1 VPHIIRPPTAT
12 RRAILTASAGAFLAG
27 ATPALAATDLIVA
40 GNTARFGRSRY
51 RCAVGYAGVRA
62 DKKEGDG
69 ATPAGSWPIRYVLYR
84 PDRVRVPRM
93 KFDVRELKPNDGWCD
108 APADA
113 NYNRPVQLPYA
124 ASAETLWRRDGIYDV
139 IAVLGYND
147 DPIVPGRGSAI
158 FLHIA
163 RPTYSPTVGC
173 VALARENLLAFLSK
187 ATLAT
192 RVVIRP

>member
-1 VPHIIRPPTAT
+1 MRPIIEQT
-12 RRAILTASAGAFLAG
+12 RRTLLTASAGALLMA
-27 ATPALAATDLIVA
+27 AAPALAATDIVVT
-40 GNTARFGRSRY
+40 GNTARFGRNRY
-51 RCAVGYAGVRA
+51 RCAVGYGGVRA

-69 ATPAGSWPIRYVLYR
+69 ATPAGSWPIRYVLFR
-84 PDRVRVPRM
+84 PDRIRLPNM

-108 APADA
+108 APSDP

-147 DPIVPGRGSAI
+147 DPVVPGRGSAI

-163 RPTYSPTVGC
+163 RANYSPTVGC
-173 VALARENLLAFLSK
+173 VALARDNLLAFLSK
-187 ATLAT
+187 ATPAT
-192 RVVIRP
+192 RVVVRR